1 MARHVQCP
9 AGHVTHLDSLIFGKQ
24 VVELRAVGL
33 ETGLQVEDALEH
45 LLHCGNVASDA
56 GFAA

>member
-1 MARHVQCP
+1 MAWHVQCP
-9 AGHVTHLDSLIFGKQ
+9 AGHVAHLDGLIFSKQ

-45 LLHCGNVASDA
+45 LLHFGDVATDG